1 MRWAWCFLFSW
12 KVSNSVAWVW
22 NRHKKQISILH
33 EHLTTKTKIFIAC
46 EPKISS
52 ASFALARVRFFDG
65 SLRLNFW
72 LFFPYDVLNKNANLI
87 MNLWA
92 NFYKWKMIV
101 YKLNAN
107 LYLKET
113 IKRCNYALHW
123 HNKIV
128 CGKIYINIVEYCS
141 WWRNSNYWSNSESLC
156 VVRISIRR

>member
-1 MRWAWCFLFSW
+1 MSLVFLFA
-12 KVSNSVAWVW
+12 KKFSNGVAWFC
-22 NRHKKQISILH
+22 NRQKNQISILH
-33 EHLTTKTKIFIAC
+33 EHLTTKTKKFIAC

-92 NFYKWKMIV
+92 NFYKWKMLICK
-101 YKLNAN
+101 YIK
-107 LYLKET
+107 KT
-113 IKRCNYALHW
+113 IKRCNYAIHW
-123 HNKIV
+123 HNKII

>member
-33 EHLTTKTKIFIAC
+33 EHLTTKTKKFITC

-52 ASFALARVRFFDG
+52 ASFALTRVRFLTVHFACISDCFFRMMF
-65 SLRLNFW
+65 LTKTLIRLW
-72 LFFPYDVLNKNANLI
+72 IYKQISKCKMLI
-87 MNLWA
+87 CK
-92 NFYKWKMIV
+92 YIKK
-101 YKLNAN
+101 
-107 LYLKET
+107 T

-123 HNKIV
+123 HKWIV